1 MDIIKNPHDTL
12 FKRTLGDKE
21 VARNFLENYLPDHI
35 LKEVDLTTISIA
47 KDSFLDGKLE

>member
-21 VARNFLENYLPDHI
+21 VAKDFLENYLPDNI
-35 LKEVDLTTISIA
+35 LVSVK
-47 KDSFLDGKLE
+47 